1 MHVEALR
8 LENGFLI
15 PRVGIFEK
23 LTQDKIWLNVELI
36 ATPPA
41 AEEYAALDQII
52 ALSNT
57 GRTDASVNHDQILYG
72 KGKKQ

>member
-1 MHVEALR
+1 MQVEALK

-15 PRVGIFEK
+15 PRVGILEK
-23 LTQDKIWLNVELI
+23 LTQDRIWLRVEVI
-36 ATPPA
+36 AHPDA
-41 AEEYAALDQII
+41 GDEYSALDQIVG
-52 ALSNT
+52 LCNT